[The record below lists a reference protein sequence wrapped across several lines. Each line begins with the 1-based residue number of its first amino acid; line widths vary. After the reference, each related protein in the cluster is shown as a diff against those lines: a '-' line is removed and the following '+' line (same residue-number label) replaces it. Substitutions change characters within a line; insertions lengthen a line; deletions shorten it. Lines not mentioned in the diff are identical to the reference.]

1 MTDNLYNEILNSK
14 DMTNTIDRDSLQ
26 EAYIQ
31 NLIDGMD
38 YKTME
43 RFVYDTLNENLT
55 NYSDEELITEVSDYY
70 PELLE
75 GWLTRWIKSSIMTHA
90 QSHFNMNN
98 NTGIC

>member
-1 MTDNLYNEILNSK
+1 
-14 DMTNTIDRDSLQ
+14 MTNTFDRDSLQ

-43 RFVYDTLNENLT
+43 RFVYDTLTENLT
-55 NYSDEELITEVSDYY
+55 DYTDEELIGEVNDYY

-75 GWLTRWIKSSIMTHA
+75 EVT
-90 QSHFNMNN
+90 QPE
-98 NTGIC
+98 

>member
-1 MTDNLYNEILNSK
+1 MTDDLYNEIIKSES
-14 DMTNTIDRDSLQ
+14 MTNTIDRDSLQ

-43 RFVYDTLNENLT
+43 RFVYDTLEENLT
-55 NYSDEELITEVSDYY
+55 NYSDEELITEVEEYY

-75 GWLTRWIKSSIMTHA
+75 G
-90 QSHFNMNN
+90 
-98 NTGIC
+98 

>member
-75 GWLTRWIKSSIMTHA
+75 G
-90 QSHFNMNN
+90 
-98 NTGIC
+98 